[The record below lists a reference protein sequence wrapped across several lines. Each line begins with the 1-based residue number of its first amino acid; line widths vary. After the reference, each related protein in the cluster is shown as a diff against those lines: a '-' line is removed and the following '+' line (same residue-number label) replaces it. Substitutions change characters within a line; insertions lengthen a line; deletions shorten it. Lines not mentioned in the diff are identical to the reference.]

1 YITCDSPGKPA
12 VFLIDRKNY
21 YHEVPSLWFPVYG
34 DPTFSR
40 FYEETLIDCEL
51 INDIESNGRASLRLL
66 VFDFVVNKEMERS
79 YGLEKV
85 LKQIIPSLKHNLR
98 WDNFYIINIGL
109 FGREILKWKPPNE
122 NSIDLKLSF
131 DFKRHNKN
139 NKPRFCLYKWMDVH
153 RYFDNMYV
161 TDEEWEQF
169 WKHDF
174 QQFEGRIVEVVYNPS
189 IHPPWRFKRFRD
201 DQPRANN
208 HTVIEKI
215 EQSIF
220 DGITEEQ
227 AHIFSILNYY
237 KR

>member
-1 YITCDSPGKPA
+1 M
-12 VFLIDRKNY
+12 LRKRPDLAIIQPFN
-21 YHEVPSLWFPVYG
+21 VG
-34 DPTFSR
+34 
-40 FYEETLIDCEL
+40 
-51 INDIESNGRASLRLL
+51 
-66 VFDFVVNKEMERS
+66 NKEMERS

-85 LKQIIPSLKHNLR
+85 LKQSIPSLKHNC
-98 WDNFYIINIGL
+98 DGL
-109 FGREILKWKPPNE
+109 IFTSLTSGYSAGKILKWKPPNE

-153 RYFDNMYV
+153 RYFDDMYV

-201 DQPRANN
+201 DQPRANH

-215 EQSIF
+215 EQSLISSVPK
-220 DGITEEQ
+220 IRETWKCREAQ
-227 AHIFSILNYY
+227 
-237 KR
+237 K